1 MVPLDR
7 VLEKPAPKKEPFFV
21 PPKRTPREP
30 KPEEPRAPRRFKVV
44 DVVSRAVLA
53 EQVGARETL
62 RVLSDVRSLV
72 DVHVFVWEPKADRWR
87 LLTLDEQRLL
97 WSRRGEQSVVT
108 GAA

>member
-7 VLEKPAPKKEPFFV
+7 VLEKPAPKNEPFFV

>member
-1 MVPLDR
+1 M
-7 VLEKPAPKKEPFFV
+7 
-21 PPKRTPREP
+21 
-30 KPEEPRAPRRFKVV
+30 
-44 DVVSRAVLA
+44 SRAVLA